1 MFVFKFLSFSKIRNS
16 KPSLLWRLASLSLSS
31 DFVFRFS
38 HFLYPL
44 TDISLSKRP
53 KKTFPTVGPSYCF
66 IKSSRSL
73 GKSRFSPSLLFH
85 WVSVH
90 WGFREWQRAAIHSV
104 RGKKNKKLSFREII
118 WDASIAQLSF
128 LLIWWLMCRLS
139 CFWFLV
145 SFLFLFGN

>member
-1 MFVFKFLSFSKIRNS
+1 MFVFKFLSFSEIRNS

-90 WGFREWQRAAIHSV
+90 WGFGEWQRAAIHSV
-104 RGKKNKKLSFREII
+104 RGKKIRNFFFQRDYLRCKYSTAII
-118 WDASIAQLSF
+118 F
-128 LLIWWLMCRLS
+128 TYLMTDVQTVVL
-139 CFWFLV
+139 LV
-145 SFLFLFGN
+145 SSKFPVFIW